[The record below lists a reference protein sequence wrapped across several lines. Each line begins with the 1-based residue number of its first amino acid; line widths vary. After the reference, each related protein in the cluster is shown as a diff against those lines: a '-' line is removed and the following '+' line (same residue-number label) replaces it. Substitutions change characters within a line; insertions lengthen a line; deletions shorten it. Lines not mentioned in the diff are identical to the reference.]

1 MAHALTLRRAATL
14 VMPDIFVGSQH
25 RAASLPQEWWSSA
38 FASAI
43 RAIGRTLLVLCPWDH
58 PAPFTRSWCLW
69 EIFATLDAGI
79 RLEVQVVPR
88 QELAFVLATMESHD
102 NIELA
107 WCQIDA
113 RKAGAFNPADKAMI
127 DGAVVASAGGF
138 DAVNGRI
145 HHELRKWLGTHSD
158 QALMFMRRLLTQ
170 RARTLGK
177 THEDTMWSLKKVA
190 GLLRDMERYD
200 EAEARFRELLR
211 VRRQV
216 HGDGHVD
223 VFAAMQEVALSIAHN
238 DVLFDPSKLAEAE
251 ELFRTALDGR
261 KRLLGVCTELADTE
275 VGLAYL
281 MNRTGRLRE
290 AEELLRAAVPHC
302 RETGH
307 LQLYSVMNNLAGK
320 LMHRGAV
327 GEAEAMFREAL
338 AGQIVAKGEEHSMAL
353 NLKANLAS
361 ALMLQGKRDEAAALL
376 RPVVAATRVMLG
388 PRHARTLAAEKQL
401 LCCESGCDFEMH
413 TQGGGAVLREGGGGV
428 AAAPAGS
435 DDAAKSAFQRAAYM
449 YEHNQQAEAVPL
461 LEAVLRAAER
471 APAGVPPH
479 VRVQTV
485 NMLFCCLLQLKR
497 YAPAAAMCDA
507 ALALHRAEMGPTHEM
522 TLVMI
527 QNVAALYLKLGAYDK
542 AEPLNREALAGFVA
556 LRGESHPH
564 SMSGVKNLAI
574 VLGKQRRW
582 AEAEELYRRVLA
594 LRTRALGALHPDTL
608 KSKSD
613 LAIFLA
619 EASASQARS
628 ADAGG
633 AARAVSAT
641 ALAAAL
647 AGMGLAAS
655 PATAAAAAAPAES
668 ESIRL
673 FRDEL
678 EAQRAELGDTHERT
692 LASLNNLGIH
702 LVPTRPEE
710 AERLYREALA
720 GRAAKLG
727 DWHSDTTDVRYN
739 LAMLLF
745 RRRVKTG
752 EAAQLLFGLQR
763 HYARRL
769 GEADADAVETRAAL
783 ARLLA
788 EQLARCFQGRHG
800 VR

>member
-1 MAHALTLRRAATL
+1 
-14 VMPDIFVGSQH
+14 
-25 RAASLPQEWWSSA
+25 
-38 FASAI
+38 
-43 RAIGRTLLVLCPWDH
+43 VLCPWDH

-102 NIELA
+102 SIELA

-158 QALMFMRRLLTQ
+158 RALMFMRRLLTQ

-177 THEDTMWSLKKVA
+177 THEDTMWTLKKVA

-200 EAEARFRELLR
+200 DAEARFRELLR

-216 HGDGHVD
+216 HGDGHAD
-223 VFAAMQEVALSIAHN
+223 VFAAMHDVALSIAHN
-238 DVLFDPSKLAEAE
+238 DVLSDPSKLAEAE
-251 ELFRTALDGR
+251 ELFRAALDGR

-281 MNRTGRLRE
+281 INRTGRLRE

-302 RETGH
+302 RETRH
-307 LQLYSVMNNLAGK
+307 LQLYSVMNNLAAK
-320 LMHRGAV
+320 LMHRGATGV
-327 GEAEAMFREAL
+327 AVAMFREAL
-338 AGQIVAKGEEHSMAL
+338 AGQIAAKGEEHSMAL

-376 RPVVAATRVMLG
+376 RPVVAVTRVMLG
-388 PRHARTLAAEKQL
+388 PRHARTLAAEQQL
-401 LCCESGCDFEMH
+401 SCCESGADFEVH
-413 TQGGGAVLREGGGGV
+413 AQGGGAALREGAGGDD
-428 AAAPAGS
+428 AAPAGS
-435 DDAAKSAFQRAAYM
+435 DDAATQSAFQRAAYM
-449 YEHNQQAEAVPL
+449 YAHNQQAEAVPP

-471 APAGVPPH
+471 APAGVPSH

-497 YAPAAAMCDA
+497 YAPAAAMCDS

-527 QNVAALYLKLGAYDK
+527 QNAAALHLKLDAYDK

-556 LRGESHPH
+556 LRGEAHPH

-582 AEAEELYRRVLA
+582 GEAEELYRRVLA
-594 LRTRALGALHPDTL
+594 LRMRALGALHPDTL

-613 LAIFLA
+613 LALFLA
-619 EASASQARS
+619 EAPASQARS

-633 AARAVSAT
+633 ATRAVSAT

-647 AGMGLAAS
+647 AGMGLTAS

-692 LASLNNLGIH
+692 LASVNNLAIH

-720 GRAAKLG
+720 ARAAKLG

-745 RRRVKTG
+745 RRRVETG

-800 VR
+800 IQ